1 MKWVPK
7 HLDRLFEALLEH
19 LYLVFLRSALPW

>member
-7 HLDRLFEALLEH
+7 HLDRLFEALFEH
-19 LYLVFLRSALPW
+19 LYLVFSSVG